1 MKKLGTFLLIGFAAV
16 SLQNSAFAQSSN
28 DTGLPI
34 AIGQNSTDRNKANL
48 YGKVIIQGIEASQRK
63 PIIFV
68 SAFYNGVL
76 VDRRQAYDN
85 GSYLI
90 PGVPRENV
98 IVSVEVDGV
107 EYGRQ
112 ILQSSIMGNLQ
123 QDFTINLAQGKN
135 TNQKSGIISAKDLYR
150 RSEENEKN
158 FEKARSAAKDKKFDK
173 AASMFLQ
180 IVETDPK
187 DFVAWTELGTAY
199 FQAEKYDEA
208 EKTYQKA
215 LDQKPD
221 YLVALLNLGKL
232 LLNQKH
238 ADQAIPVLTKA
249 VETDPQNVDSLHYL
263 GEAYLETKQGNNA
276 AILFYEALRL
286 APLAKAELHLRLAR
300 LYHAKGYKNKAAEE
314 YKQFLKKI
322 PNHADKE
329 KMENYIR
336 ENLPK

>member
-1 MKKLGTFLLIGFAAV
+1 MKILGTFLFIGFATV
-16 SLQNSAFAQSSN
+16 SLQHSAFGQIN
-28 DTGLPI
+28 DIGLPI
-34 AIGQNSTDRNKANL
+34 SVGQNSTDRNKANL
-48 YGKVIIQGIEASQRK
+48 YGKVIIQGIDPSERK
-63 PIIFV
+63 PNIFV

-90 PGVPRENV
+90 PGIPRENV

-112 ILQSSIMGNLQ
+112 TLQSSIMGNLQ
-123 QDFTINLAQGKN
+123 QDFTVNLAQGKN
-135 TNQKSGIISAKDLYR
+135 TNQKSGVVSAKDLYR
-150 RSEENEKN
+150 RSEENEKI
-158 FEKARSAAKDKKFDK
+158 FEKAMSAAKDKKPEQ
-173 AASMFLQ
+173 AALMFLQ
-180 IVETDPK
+180 IVKTDPK
-187 DFVAWTELGTAY
+187 DFVAWTELGTSY

-221 YLVALLNLGKL
+221 YLVALLNFGKL

-238 ADQAIPVLTKA
+238 PEKAIPVLTKA

-286 APLAKAELHLRLAR
+286 APLAKAELHLRLAW
-300 LYHAKGYKNKAAEE
+300 LYNAKGYKDKAAEE
-314 YKQFLKKI
+314 YKQFLKKN
-322 PNHADKE
+322 PNHPDKE
-329 KMENYIR
+329 KMEKYIKD
-336 ENLPK
+336 NSPK